1 VLLRSEDARALERRL
16 AELEDVLGVVVLDV
30 TNESPPLEVQVFLS
44 VGTDDGTLRDSIR
57 GIAEQTSGVAVDVS
71 LFHAPG
77 GTRGTTGVVAGAAT
91 DVEAA
96 PDDGGRGRTDGR
108 RPRLLSV
115 VLDSS
120 ALVGRHQAV
129 VSLAGAAD
137 HTGRAELDGDPL
149 LAVVRATCDAIRAA
163 TGGTVADTLGLQQ
176 TTVGGVPV
184 IVVTLSL
191 AGRVLVGAARAGHE
205 PVQTTAVRA
214 SLDALNRWITAD
226 PQRAEP
232 ASEQR

>member
-1 VLLRSEDARALERRL
+1 MLLRSEDARALERRL
-16 AELEDVLGVVVLDV
+16 AELEDVLGVIVLDV

-57 GIAEQTSGVAVDVS
+57 EIAEQTTGVAVDVS
-71 LFHAPG
+71 LFQVPG
-77 GTRGTTGVVAGAAT
+77 GTRGPTGVAAGTAT
-91 DVEAA
+91 DVED
-96 PDDGGRGRTDGR
+96 PPGDGGRTPGR

-149 LAVVRATCDAIRAA
+149 LAVVRATCDAIQAV
-163 TGGTVADTLGLQQ
+163 TGGTVATALGLQQ
-176 TTVGGVPV
+176 TTVGEVPV

-191 AGRVLVGAARAGHE
+191 AGRVLVGAARAGQE

-226 PQRAEP
+226 PRRPEP

>member
-1 VLLRSEDARALERRL
+1 MLLRSEDARALERRL
-16 AELEDVLGVVVLDV
+16 AELEDVLGVIVLDV
-30 TNESPPLEVQVFLS
+30 TNESAPLEVQVFLS

-57 GIAEQTSGVAVDVS
+57 EIAEQTTGVAVDVS
-71 LFHAPG
+71 LFQVPG
-77 GTRGTTGVVAGAAT
+77 GTRGPTGVAAGTAT
-91 DVEAA
+91 DVEDT
-96 PDDGGRGRTDGR
+96 PGDRGRTDGR

-129 VSLAGAAD
+129 VSLAGAAE

-149 LAVVRATCDAIRAA
+149 LAVVRATCDAIQAA

-176 TTVGGVPV
+176 TTVGEVPV

-191 AGRVLVGAARAGHE
+191 EDRVLVGAARAGQE

-214 SLDALNRWITAD
+214 SLDALNRWITD
-226 PQRAEP
+226 DTQRAEP